1 MHGIYAESPAGGCR
15 RRFYALSLFQ
25 RWLSAAVR
33 RKADSGTR
41 RRV

>member
-1 MHGIYAESPAGGCR
+1 MEYMPKVLQAIAGED
-15 RRFYALSLFQ
+15 FTLFQ

-33 RKADSGTR
+33 CKADSGTR